1 MLVKKELK
9 KCTNVMLLFICIDSY
24 QEDYMSGARAF
35 FRKILTSPIRW
46 LISVNSVPANI
57 ETELGINKQKPII
70 YLLQTESIADLV
82 ALQKSTAGLGLPNPV
97 APIEFLGQ
105 SHKRCY
111 FLTRPQSLFSRKIKK
126 TSIEDVFTNTFLLH
140 RENPELDLQVVPVF
154 ISWGRSTGKKSSGFA
169 QLLADRASPSWLR
182 KFFILLFLGRDNVV
196 SYSKAVSTKQMAEL
210 HGSNQRISQKLVRV
224 ARTHFQRKRQAL
236 TGPTLLERST
246 LYNSL
251 LGSDAVKQA
260 MLEDMRTKNISAQ
273 EARKLAIS
281 YIDEIA
287 ADYRVGLVRIG
298 ERILSKIWNKIYNG
312 IHVGHAYRVREL
324 AQNGHEIIYVP
335 CHRSHM
341 DYLLLTYVIH
351 NEGLVTPHI
360 AAGINLNFWPV
371 GKIFRK
377 GGAFFLRRS
386 FAGNKLYSTTFR
398 EYLELLFNRGYSV
411 KYYPEGGRSRTG
423 RLLPPKTGMLAMT
436 LQAALKGINRPVSIV
451 PVYLGYEHVMEV
463 KSYQKEL
470 KGNTKKKESPTQVF
484 SAIRKLKNY
493 GHGFVNFG
501 EPIQINQFL
510 DSNVDNWRETTPD
523 DPNKKPAWLTP
534 AVNQLADTI
543 MTRINRAAAL
553 NGTALVALCLLSS
566 KTQIMSQSELTAAI
580 SDYLE
585 LLSNVPFSG
594 DFTLPEADAEELVE
608 TTLALKRFEQ
618 SEDEYGKMIATKE
631 GKAVLLTYY
640 RNNIMHVFAIPSL
653 IMAVVFNNKKTEASR
668 VIDMVKKLYPLL
680 KREFFMHYSLE
691 DAVKNAEQLIEQMK
705 TQGLLS
711 QSEEYLMPPPSSSDS
726 FHSAW
731 LLSRAMQETWQR
743 YAVVLSVLEK
753 EKSLARTQLEKQ
765 SCVVAE
771 RLSTLYG
778 MSSPEFYDKNVL
790 GSFVNA
796 LRENKLLNTLDS
808 GTLEFSED
816 SRALK
821 EAIMEL
827 VWPEIA
833 QHLEKI

>member
-1 MLVKKELK
+1 
-9 KCTNVMLLFICIDSY
+9 
-24 QEDYMSGARAF
+24 MSGIIAF
-35 FRKILTSPIRW
+35 VRKIFTLPIRW

-57 ETELGINKQKPII
+57 EAELGIDKKKPLL
-70 YLLQTESIADLV
+70 YLVQTESITDLI
-82 ALQKSTAGLGLPNPV
+82 ALQKSAAGLGLPDPSS
-97 APIEFLGQ
+97 AIEFLDEP
-105 SHKRCY
+105 HKRCY
-111 FLTRPQSLFSRKIKK
+111 FLTRPQSLFSRKVKK
-126 TSIEDVFTNTFLLH
+126 TSIEDVFANMFHLH

-154 ISWGRSTGKKSSGFA
+154 ISWGRAAGKKSSGFA

-182 KFFILLFLGRDNVV
+182 KLFIVLFLGRDNVV
-196 SYSKAVSTKQMAEL
+196 SYSKAVSTKQMAQL
-210 HGSNQRISQKLVRV
+210 HGSNQKISQKLVRV

-236 TGPTLLERST
+236 SGPTLLERST

-251 LGSDAVKQA
+251 LGADSVKQA
-260 MLEDMRTKNISAQ
+260 MAEDMRQKNISSQ
-273 EARKLAIS
+273 EAKKLAIG

-287 ADYRVGLVRIG
+287 ADYRVGLIRIG
-298 ERILSKIWNKIYNG
+298 ERVLGRIWNKIYNG

-371 GKIFRK
+371 GKIFRRC
-377 GGAFFLRRS
+377 GAFFLRRS
-386 FAGNKLYSTTFR
+386 FAGNKLYTATFR

-470 KGNTKKKESPTQVF
+470 KGKSKKKESPTQVF

-501 EPIQINQFL
+501 EPLQINQFL
-510 DSNVDNWRETTPD
+510 DKEVDDWRESNPD
-523 DPNKKPAWLTP
+523 DPDKKPVWLTP
-534 AVNQLADTI
+534 AVNKLADTI

-566 KTQIMSQSELTAAI
+566 KTQIMSESELKKALY
-580 SDYLE
+580 DYLE
-585 LLSNVPFSG
+585 LLSKVPFSK
-594 DFTLPEADAEELVE
+594 DFTLPKEDAQTLVQ
-608 TTLALKRFEQ
+608 TTLALNRFEQ
-618 SEDEYGKMIATKE
+618 SEDQYGKMVATKE
-631 GKAVLLTYY
+631 GNASLLTYY
-640 RNNIMHVFAIPSL
+640 RNNIMHVFALPSL
-653 IMAVVFNNKKTEASR
+653 IMAVVFSNKKTGKQL
-668 VIDMVKKLYPLL
+668 VIDMVTKLYPLL
-680 KREFFMHYSLE
+680 KREFFMHYTLQE
-691 DAVKNAEQLIEQMK
+691 AIDHAQLLITQMHE
-705 TQGLLS
+705 QGLLTLKDDS
-711 QSEEYLMPPPSSSDS
+711 LTRPSSSDDS

-743 YAVVLSVLEK
+743 YAVVLRVLEK
-753 EKSLARTQLEKQ
+753 EKTIARAQLEKQ
-765 SCVVAE
+765 SCVIAE

-796 LRENKLLNTLDS
+796 LRENHLLNTLDS
-808 GTLEFSED
+808 GTLAFSED
-816 SRALK
+816 SLVLK

>member
-1 MLVKKELK
+1 
-9 KCTNVMLLFICIDSY
+9 
-24 QEDYMSGARAF
+24 MSGVFAF
-35 FRKILTSPIRW
+35 FRKIVALPIRW
-46 LISVNSVPANI
+46 LISVNSIPANI
-57 ETELGINKQKPII
+57 EVELGIDKKKPLL
-70 YLLQTESIADLV
+70 YLLQTDSITDLV
-82 ALQKSTAGLGLPNPV
+82 ALQQSAAGLGLPDPTSS
-97 APIEFLGQ
+97 IEFLGEQ
-105 SHKRCY
+105 HKRCY
-111 FLTRPQSLFSRKIKK
+111 FLSRPQSLLSRKVKK
-126 TSIEDVFTNTFLLH
+126 TSIEDVFTSMFHLH

-154 ISWGRSTGKKSSGFA
+154 ISWGRSSGKKPSGFA

-182 KFFILLFLGRDNVV
+182 KLIIVLFLGRDNVV
-196 SYSKAVSTKQMAEL
+196 SYSKAVSTKQMATL

-236 TGPTLLERST
+236 SGPTLLERTT

-251 LGSDAVKQA
+251 LGSDSIKRA
-260 MLEDMRTKNISAQ
+260 MLDDMRQKNISSQ
-273 EARKLAIS
+273 EAKKLAIS
-281 YIDEIA
+281 YIDEIT
-287 ADYRVGLVRIG
+287 ADYRVGLIRIG
-298 ERILSKIWNKIYNG
+298 ERILARIWNKIYNG

-371 GKIFRK
+371 GKIFRRC
-377 GGAFFLRRS
+377 GAFFLRRS
-386 FAGNKLYSTTFR
+386 FAGNKLYTATFR

-451 PVYLGYEHVMEV
+451 PVYIGYEHVMEV

-470 KGNTKKKESPTQVF
+470 KGSAKKKESPTQVF
-484 SAIRKLKNY
+484 SAMRKLKNY
-493 GHGFVNFG
+493 GHAFVNFG
-501 EPIQINQFL
+501 EPLQINQFL
-510 DSNVDNWRETTPD
+510 DKNVDNWRETTPD
-523 DPNKKPAWLTP
+523 DPDKKPTWLTP
-534 AVNQLADTI
+534 AVNTLADTI

-566 KTQIMSQSELTAAI
+566 KTQIMSESELNVALK
-580 SDYLE
+580 DYLE
-585 LLSNVPFSG
+585 LLGKVPFSS
-594 DFTLPEADAEELVE
+594 DFTLPTEDAEELVQ
-608 TTLALKRFEQ
+608 TTLALNRFEQ
-618 SEDEYGKMIATKE
+618 SEDEYGKMVATKE
-631 GKAVLLTYY
+631 GNAALLTYY

-653 IMAVVFNNKKTEASR
+653 ILAVVFNNKKTEEA
-668 VIDMVKKLYPLL
+668 VVLDMVAKLYPLL
-680 KREFFMHYSLE
+680 KREFFMHFSL
-691 DAVKNAEQLIEQMK
+691 AEAIEHAKQMIQQMK
-705 TQGLLS
+705 SQGLLM
-711 QSEEYLMPPPSSSDS
+711 QSGDYLTPPASSDDS

-731 LLSRAMQETWQR
+731 LMSRAMQETWQR
-743 YAVVLSVLEK
+743 YAVVLRVLEK
-753 EKSLARTQLEKQ
+753 EKTIARAQLEKQ
-765 SCVVAE
+765 SCVIAE
-771 RLSTLYG
+771 RLSMLYG

-796 LRENKLLNTLDS
+796 LRENNLLNTLDS
-808 GTLEFSED
+808 GTLAFSDD
-816 SRALK
+816 SLALK
-821 EAIMEL
+821 EAIMDL